1 MAAEYLTVVP
11 TREGPLQGT
20 LGAMIKADAAL
31 SPAVRH
37 FVAHL
42 HRAASHVG
50 RVT

>member
-1 MAAEYLTVVP
+1 VP

-20 LGAMIKADAAL
+20 LSAMIKADAGL

-37 FVAHL
+37 FIAHL
-42 HRAASHVG
+42 HRAAYHVG